1 MVCLGLLE
9 TRKQIPKGSEMNEWA
24 RKRPFLLIKI
34 TLMI

>member
-1 MVCLGLLE
+1 MVCLALLGLQ
-9 TRKQIPKGSEMNEWA
+9 KQIPKVLEMNEWA